1 MQNYHEPPEELSEET
16 REFTRALTSL
26 KEEIEAI
33 DWYEQRL
40 SVSSN
45 QQLKKILRHNQQ
57 EEMEHACMMLEWLRR
72 NMKGWDAKMKQ
83 YLFTEKDIVK
93 IEDDK

>member
-1 MQNYHEPPEELSEET
+1 MQNYHEPPEELSDET

-45 QQLKKILRHNQQ
+45 QQLKKILRHNQL
-57 EEMEHACMMLEWLRR
+57 EEMEHACMVLEWLRR
-72 NMKGWDAKMKQ
+72 NMKGWDAKMQQ
-83 YLFTEKDIVK
+83 YFFTEKDIVK
-93 IEDDK
+93 IEDD